1 VNGHHDPAGAGPVF
15 RVNTYYS
22 GDRIITVSVG
32 SVQVAVAVEHPRHGD
47 YHGGP
52 AGGSFWHV
60 VDGGARQTPLEARD
74 EATARQWL
82 EFLAGLYMG
91 AAVTA

>member
-1 VNGHHDPAGAGPVF
+1 MDTMTPPAQVPVF